1 MLVKN
6 NMSLLEKRREG
17 LESRRGGDHD
27 IPFRFTRPC
36 SMPQV
41 NAWMK
46 LLAWVQDGPFKP
58 LLEVWTL
65 LPIFLYQAPGN
76 SS

>member
-17 LESRRGGDHD
+17 LESGIGGDHD
-27 IPFRFTRPC
+27 IPYRFTRPS

-46 LLAWVQDGPFKP
+46 LLARVQDGTSQPYIVRKMKGD
-58 LLEVWTL
+58 T
-65 LPIFLYQAPGN
+65 
-76 SS
+76 